1 MTFDLDLY
9 QAIPIFNGQ
18 QHTPIDFQTETPT
31 PGAGGILDD
40 GIVWSIFISS

>member
-9 QAIPIFNGQ
+9 QAIPIFSGQ
-18 QHTPIDFQTETPT
+18 QHTPIDFQTKTPNPPH

-40 GIVWSIFISS
+40 GIVWSI